1 MIFYVLFVHRKSVSK
16 RKVCIIF
23 IKIKKNLKKQKK
35 NIFSR
40 FFRWVFLGGFF
51 LGGFFNCQPWKEE
64 EEEEDED
71 DGDLSK
77 YDLWGN
83 EEEGGGGE
91 DKNGKGEGKEGKEV
105 KKKKSRSRS
114 SSR

>member
-1 MIFYVLFVHRKSVSK
+1 MYYFHKNKKFKKTQKRHFY
-16 RKVCIIF
+16 C
-23 IKIKKNLKKQKK
+23 
-35 NIFSR
+35 
-40 FFRWVFLGGFF
+40 GFF
-51 LGGFFNCQPWKEE
+51 LVFWVGFFGWGFNCQPWKEE
-64 EEEEDED
+64 EEED

-83 EEEGGGGE
+83 EEEGGGE
-91 DKNGKGEGKEGKEV
+91 DKNGKGEKEGKEG

>member
-1 MIFYVLFVHRKSVSK
+1 LYFFHKKL
-16 RKVCIIF
+16 
-23 IKIKKNLKKQKK
+23 KILKNPKKQKK
-35 NIFSR
+35 NIFSG
-40 FFRWVFLGGFF
+40 FLGGFF
-51 LGGFFNCQPWKEE
+51 WFFFGWVFYCQPWEKEE
-64 EEEEDED
+64 EED

-83 EEEGGGGE
+83 EEEGGE
-91 DKNGKGEGKEGKEV
+91 DKNGKGEKEGKEA

>member
-1 MIFYVLFVHRKSVSK
+1 MIVNVLFGHKNICFKEKSLYYFHK
-16 RKVCIIF
+16 KL
-23 IKIKKNLKKQKK
+23 KIKKNKKHS
-35 NIFSR
+35 FSGV
-40 FFRWVFLGGFF
+40 FRWFFFGFF
-51 LGGFFNCQPWKEE
+51 WVGFFGWVFYCQPWKEE
-64 EEEEDED
+64 EEED

-83 EEEGGGGE
+83 EEEGGGE
-91 DKNGKGEGKEGKEV
+91 DKNGKGEGKEGKEA